1 MMATNV
7 MVVDDAAFMRQ
18 MLKRILTQMGCE
30 VVAEAGDGEEAT
42 TKYLDVKPDLVTM
55 DLVMPK
61 MGGLE
66 ALEKIKGLDDKARV
80 LIISA
85 IDQRKSLMDALRLGA
100 ADYVVKPFNNEQVVQ
115 AVTRVLEHSEPAA
128 AKADAAKPAAS

>member
-1 MMATNV
+1 MATRV
-7 MVVDDAAFMRQ
+7 LIVDDAAFMRQ

-30 VVAEAGDGEEAT
+30 IVAEASDGEQAAKVYAE
-42 TKYLDVKPDLVTM
+42 VKPDLVTM

-66 ALEKIKGLDDKARV
+66 ALGKIKEQDADARV

-100 ADYVVKPFNNEQVVQ
+100 VDYVVKPFSGEQVTQ
-115 AVTRVLEHSEPAA
+115 AVTRVMENTPAS
-128 AKADAAKPAAS
+128 PA